1 MKIGVAKHEP
11 KLNEYDLSR
20 SMAVGLHLMGF
31 APLCSSVV
39 CSFYFYTFSIG
50 G

>member
-1 MKIGVAKHEP
+1 MKVGVAKHEP

-20 SMAVGLHLMGF
+20 SMAVGLHLMEF

-39 CSFYFYTFSIG
+39 CSFNFLFWS
-50 G
+50 